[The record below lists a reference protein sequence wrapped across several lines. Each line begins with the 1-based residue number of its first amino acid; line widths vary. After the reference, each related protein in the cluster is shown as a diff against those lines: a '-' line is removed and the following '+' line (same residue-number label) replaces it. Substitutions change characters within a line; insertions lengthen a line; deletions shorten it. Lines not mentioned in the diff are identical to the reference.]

1 MGIVVDLMIIGIV
14 LLSTFLAYRKGM
26 VKLAIGLCA
35 FVISI
40 VVTFV
45 LYRPIAN
52 LIINVTSIDEAIED
66 TIYEKANDILKDE
79 EDTAQ
84 DNLTSQIVEDAKNE
98 MLPETARALAVN
110 IVRGGVMIVLFIA
123 IRIALIFVTVL
134 ADAIAKL
141 PIINQINKTTGMLYG
156 VIRGILVVYVALLI
170 LTIPGKM
177 NPNNF
182 LNSSVEQSIL
192 GKVMYENNVLN
203 VFF

>member
-98 MLPETARALAVN
+98 MLPETARASAVN
-110 IVRGGVMIVLFIA
+110 I
-123 IRIALIFVTVL
+123 VL

-156 VIRGILVVYVALLI
+156 VIRGILVVYVVLLI

-177 NPNNF
+177 NSNNS

>member
-1 MGIVVDLMIIGIV
+1 MGMVVDLIIIGIV

-45 LYRPIAN
+45 LYQPIAN
-52 LIINVTSIDEAIED
+52 LVINVTSIDEAIED
-66 TIYEKANDILKDE
+66 AIYEKANDMLKGDAE
-79 EDTAQ
+79 EDAI
-84 DNLTSQIVEDAKNE
+84 TSQIVEDAKNE
-98 MLPETARALAVN
+98 MLPETARALAIN
-110 IVRGGVMIVLFIA
+110 IVKGGVMVVLFVV

-141 PIINQINKTTGMLYG
+141 PIINQINKTTGMIYG
-156 VIRGILVVYVALLI
+156 VIRGILVVYVVLLI
-170 LTIPGKM
+170 LAIPGKM
-177 NPNNF
+177 NPQNS
-182 LNSSVEQSIL
+182 LNTSVEQSIL

>member
-1 MGIVVDLMIIGIV
+1 MGIVVDLIIIGIV

-45 LYRPIAN
+45 LYTPIAN
-52 LIINVTSIDEAIED
+52 LVINVTSIDEAIED
-66 TIYEKANDILKDE
+66 MIYEKANDILKN
-79 EDTAQ
+79 EDTTQ
-84 DNLTSQIVEDAKNE
+84 DQLTSQIVEDAKNE
-98 MLPETARALAVN
+98 MLPETARTLAVS
-110 IVRGGVMIVLFIA
+110 IVKGGVMVVLFVA

-141 PIINQINKTTGMLYG
+141 PIINQINKTTGMIYG
-156 VIRGILVVYVALLI
+156 VIRGILIVYVMLLV
-170 LTIPGKM
+170 LSIPGKI
-177 NPNNF
+177 NSKNA
-182 LNSSVEQSIL
+182 LNTSVEQSIL

>member
-1 MGIVVDLMIIGIV
+1 MGIVVDLIIIGIV

-45 LYRPIAN
+45 LYTPIAN
-52 LIINVTSIDEAIED
+52 LVINVTSIDEAIED
-66 TIYEKANDILKDE
+66 MIYEKANDILKN
-79 EDTAQ
+79 EDTTQ
-84 DNLTSQIVEDAKNE
+84 DQLTSQIVEDAKNE
-98 MLPETARALAVN
+98 MLPETARTLAVS
-110 IVRGGVMIVLFIA
+110 IVKGSVMVVLFVA

-141 PIINQINKTTGMLYG
+141 PIINQINKTTGMIYG
-156 VIRGILVVYVALLI
+156 VIRGILIVYVMLLV
-170 LTIPGKM
+170 LAIPGKI
-177 NPNNF
+177 NSQNA
-182 LNSSVEQSIL
+182 LNTSVEQSIL

>member
-1 MGIVVDLMIIGIV
+1 MGMVVDLIIIGIV

-45 LYRPIAN
+45 LYQPIAN
-52 LIINVTSIDEAIED
+52 LVINVTSIDEAIED
-66 TIYEKANDILKDE
+66 AIYEKANDMLKGDAE
-79 EDTAQ
+79 EDAI
-84 DNLTSQIVEDAKNE
+84 TSQIVEDAKNE

-110 IVRGGVMIVLFIA
+110 IVKGGVMVVLFVA

-141 PIINQINKTTGMLYG
+141 PIINQINKTTGMIYG
-156 VIRGILVVYVALLI
+156 AIRGILVVYVVLLI
-170 LTIPGKM
+170 LAIPGKM
-177 NPNNF
+177 NPQNS
-182 LNSSVEQSIL
+182 LNTSIEQSIL

>member
-1 MGIVVDLMIIGIV
+1 MGIIVDLIIIGIV

-45 LYRPIAN
+45 LYTPIAN
-52 LIINVTSIDEAIED
+52 LVINVTSIDEAIED
-66 TIYEKANDILKDE
+66 IIYEKANDMLK
-79 EDTAQ
+79 EDTQ
-84 DNLTSQIVEDAKNE
+84 KDTITSQIVEDAKNE
-98 MLPETARALAVN
+98 MLPETARTLAVS
-110 IVRGGVMIVLFIA
+110 IVKGGVMVVLFVA
-123 IRIALIFVTVL
+123 IRIALIFITVL

-141 PIINQINKTTGMLYG
+141 PIINQINKTTGTIYG
-156 VIRGILVVYVALLI
+156 AIRGILIVYVIFLI
-170 LTIPGKM
+170 LAIPGKI
-177 NPNNF
+177 NPQNS
-182 LNSSVEQSIL
+182 LNTGVEQSIL

>member
-1 MGIVVDLMIIGIV
+1 MGMVVDLIIIGIV

-45 LYRPIAN
+45 LYQPIAN
-52 LIINVTSIDEAIED
+52 LVINVTGIDEAIED
-66 TIYEKANDILKDE
+66 AIYEKANDMLKGDAE
-79 EDTAQ
+79 EDAI
-84 DNLTSQIVEDAKNE
+84 TSQIVEDAKNQ
-98 MLPETARALAVN
+98 MLPETARALAIN
-110 IVRGGVMIVLFIA
+110 IVKGGVMVVLFVA

-141 PIINQINKTTGMLYG
+141 PIINQINKTTGMIYG
-156 VIRGILVVYVALLI
+156 VIRGILVVYVVLLI
-170 LTIPGKM
+170 LAIPGKM
-177 NPNNF
+177 NPQNS
-182 LNSSVEQSIL
+182 LNTSVEQSIL

>member
-1 MGIVVDLMIIGIV
+1 MGIIVDLIIIGIV

-45 LYRPIAN
+45 LYTPIAN
-52 LIINVTSIDEAIED
+52 LVINVTSIDEAIED
-66 TIYEKANDILKDE
+66 IIYEKANDMLK
-79 EDTAQ
+79 EDTQ
-84 DNLTSQIVEDAKNE
+84 KDTITSQIVEDAKNE
-98 MLPETARALAVN
+98 MLPETARTLAVS
-110 IVRGGVMIVLFIA
+110 IVKGGVMVVLFVA
-123 IRIALIFVTVL
+123 IRIALIFITVL

-141 PIINQINKTTGMLYG
+141 PIINQINKTTGTIYG
-156 VIRGILVVYVALLI
+156 AIRGILIVYVILLI
-170 LTIPGKM
+170 LAIPGKI
-177 NPNNF
+177 NPQNS
-182 LNSSVEQSIL
+182 LNTGVEKSIL

>member
-1 MGIVVDLMIIGIV
+1 MGKKVDLMIIGIV

-45 LYRPIAN
+45 LYTPIAN
-52 LIINVTSIDEAIED
+52 LVINVTSIDEAIED
-66 TIYEKANDILKDE
+66 IIYEKANDMLK
-79 EDTAQ
+79 EDTQ
-84 DNLTSQIVEDAKNE
+84 KDTITSQIVEDAKNE
-98 MLPETARALAVN
+98 MLPETARTLAVN
-110 IVRGGVMIVLFIA
+110 IVRGGVMIVLFVA
-123 IRIALIFVTVL
+123 IRIALIFITVL

-141 PIINQINKTTGMLYG
+141 PIVNQINKTIGMIYG
-156 VIRGILVVYVALLI
+156 VMRGILVVYVVLLV
-170 LTIPGKM
+170 LTIPGKI
-177 NPNNF
+177 NPNNS

>member
-1 MGIVVDLMIIGIV
+1 MGMIVDLIIIGMV

-52 LIINVTSIDEAIED
+52 LVINVTSIDEAIED
-66 TIYEKANDILKDE
+66 MIFEKTNDILKDNTKQ
-79 EDTAQ
+79 DTI
-84 DNLTSQIVEDAKNE
+84 TSQMLEDAKNE
-98 MLPETARALAVN
+98 MLPETARTLAVN
-110 IVRGGVMIVLFIA
+110 IVRGGVMIVLFVA
-123 IRIALIFVTVL
+123 IRIVLIFVTVL

-141 PIINQINKTTGMLYG
+141 PIINQINKTTGMIYG
-156 VIRGILVVYVALLI
+156 VARGILVIYVVLLI
-170 LTIPGKM
+170 LTIPGKI
-177 NPNNF
+177 NPQNLINA
-182 LNSSVEQSIL
+182 SVEKSIL

>member
-1 MGIVVDLMIIGIV
+1 MGMVVDLIIIGIV

-35 FVISI
+35 FIISI

-45 LYRPIAN
+45 LYQPITN
-52 LIINVTSIDEAIED
+52 LVINGTSIDEAIED
-66 TIYEKANDILKDE
+66 MIYEKANDILQKDVE
-79 EDTAQ
+79 EDTI
-84 DNLTSQIVEDAKNE
+84 TSQVVEDAKNE

-110 IVRGGVMIVLFIA
+110 IVRGGVIIILFVA

-141 PIINQINKTTGMLYG
+141 PIINQINKTTGMIY
-156 VIRGILVVYVALLI
+156 GILRGLLLVYVVLLI
-170 LTIPGKM
+170 LAIPGEI
-177 NPNNF
+177 NSQNSI
-182 LNSSVEQSIL
+182 NSSVDQSIL
-192 GKVMYENNVLN
+192 GKAMYENNILS

>member
-1 MGIVVDLMIIGIV
+1 MGMVVDLIIIGIV

-45 LYRPIAN
+45 LYQPIAN
-52 LIINVTSIDEAIED
+52 LVINVTSIDEAIED
-66 TIYEKANDILKDE
+66 AIYEKANDMLKGDAE
-79 EDTAQ
+79 EDAI
-84 DNLTSQIVEDAKNE
+84 TSQIVEDAKNE
-98 MLPETARALAVN
+98 MLPETARALAIN
-110 IVRGGVMIVLFIA
+110 IVKGGVMVVLFVA

-141 PIINQINKTTGMLYG
+141 PIINQINKTTGMIYG
-156 VIRGILVVYVALLI
+156 VIRGILVVYVVLLI
-170 LTIPGKM
+170 LAIPGKM
-177 NPNNF
+177 NPQNS
-182 LNSSVEQSIL
+182 LNTSVEQSIL

>member
-1 MGIVVDLMIIGIV
+1 MGMVVDLIIIGIV

-45 LYRPIAN
+45 LYQPIAN
-52 LIINVTSIDEAIED
+52 LVINVTSIDEAIED
-66 TIYEKANDILKDE
+66 AIYEKANDMLKGDAE
-79 EDTAQ
+79 EDAI
-84 DNLTSQIVEDAKNE
+84 TSQIVEDAKNE

-110 IVRGGVMIVLFIA
+110 IVKGGVMVVLFVV

-141 PIINQINKTTGMLYG
+141 PIINQINKTTGMIYG
-156 VIRGILVVYVALLI
+156 AIRGILVVYVVLLI
-170 LTIPGKM
+170 LAIPGKI
-177 NPNNF
+177 NSQNS
-182 LNSSVEQSIL
+182 LNTSVEQSIL

>member
-1 MGIVVDLMIIGIV
+1 MGIIVDLIIIGIV

-45 LYRPIAN
+45 LYTPIAN
-52 LIINVTSIDEAIED
+52 LVINVTSIDEAIED
-66 TIYEKANDILKDE
+66 IIYEKANDMLK
-79 EDTAQ
+79 EDTQ
-84 DNLTSQIVEDAKNE
+84 KDTITSQIVEDAKNE
-98 MLPETARALAVN
+98 MLPETARTLAVS
-110 IVRGGVMIVLFIA
+110 IVKGGVMVVLFVA
-123 IRIALIFVTVL
+123 IRIALIFITVL

-141 PIINQINKTTGMLYG
+141 PIINQINKTTGTIYG
-156 VIRGILVVYVALLI
+156 AIRGILIVYVILLI
-170 LTIPGKM
+170 LAIPGKI
-177 NPNNF
+177 NPQNS
-182 LNSSVEQSIL
+182 LNTGVEQSIL

>member
-1 MGIVVDLMIIGIV
+1 MGMVVDLIIIGIV

-45 LYRPIAN
+45 LYQPISN
-52 LIINVTSIDEAIED
+52 LVINVTSIDEAIED
-66 TIYEKANDILKDE
+66 AIYEKANDMLKGDAK
-79 EDTAQ
+79 EDAI
-84 DNLTSQIVEDAKNE
+84 TSQIVEDAKNQ
-98 MLPETARALAVN
+98 MLPETARTLAVN
-110 IVRGGVMIVLFIA
+110 IVRGGVMVVLFVA

-141 PIINQINKTTGMLYG
+141 PIINQINKTTGMIYG
-156 VIRGILVVYVALLI
+156 VIRGILVVYVVLLI
-170 LTIPGKM
+170 LAIPGKI
-177 NPNNF
+177 NPQNL
-182 LNSSVEQSIL
+182 LNTSVEQSIL

>member
-1 MGIVVDLMIIGIV
+1 
-14 LLSTFLAYRKGM
+14 
-26 VKLAIGLCA
+26 
-35 FVISI
+35 
-40 VVTFV
+40 
-45 LYRPIAN
+45 
-52 LIINVTSIDEAIED
+52 
-66 TIYEKANDILKDE
+66 
-79 EDTAQ
+79 
-84 DNLTSQIVEDAKNE
+84 

-156 VIRGILVVYVALLI
+156 VIRGILVVYVVLLI

-177 NPNNF
+177 NSNNS

>member
-1 MGIVVDLMIIGIV
+1 MGIVVDLIIIGIV

-45 LYRPIAN
+45 LYTPIAN
-52 LIINVTSIDEAIED
+52 LVINVTSIDEAIED
-66 TIYEKANDILKDE
+66 IIYEKANDMLK
-79 EDTAQ
+79 EDTQ
-84 DNLTSQIVEDAKNE
+84 KDTITSQIVEDAKNE
-98 MLPETARALAVN
+98 MLPETARTLAVS
-110 IVRGGVMIVLFIA
+110 IVKGGVMVVLFVA
-123 IRIALIFVTVL
+123 IRIALIFITVL

-141 PIINQINKTTGMLYG
+141 PIINQINKTTGTIYG
-156 VIRGILVVYVALLI
+156 AIRGILIVYVILLI
-170 LTIPGKM
+170 LAIPGKI
-177 NPNNF
+177 NPQNS
-182 LNSSVEQSIL
+182 LNTGVEQSIL

>member
-1 MGIVVDLMIIGIV
+1 MGIVVDLIIIGIV

-45 LYRPIAN
+45 LYTPIAN
-52 LIINVTSIDEAIED
+52 LVINVTSIDEAIED
-66 TIYEKANDILKDE
+66 MIYEKANDILKN
-79 EDTAQ
+79 EDTTQ
-84 DNLTSQIVEDAKNE
+84 DQLTSQIVEDAKNE
-98 MLPETARALAVN
+98 MLPETARTLAVS
-110 IVRGGVMIVLFIA
+110 IVKGGVMVVLFVA

-141 PIINQINKTTGMLYG
+141 PIINQINKTTGMIYG
-156 VIRGILVVYVALLI
+156 VIRGILIVYVMLLV
-170 LTIPGKM
+170 LAIPGKI
-177 NPNNF
+177 NSQNA
-182 LNSSVEQSIL
+182 LNTSVEQSIL

>member
-1 MGIVVDLMIIGIV
+1 MGIIVDLIIIGIV

-45 LYRPIAN
+45 LYTPIAN
-52 LIINVTSIDEAIED
+52 LVINVTSIDEAIED
-66 TIYEKANDILKDE
+66 IIYEKANDMLK
-79 EDTAQ
+79 EDTQ
-84 DNLTSQIVEDAKNE
+84 KDTITSQIVEDAKNE
-98 MLPETARALAVN
+98 MLPETARTLAVS
-110 IVRGGVMIVLFIA
+110 IVKGGVMVVLFVA
-123 IRIALIFVTVL
+123 IRIALIFITVL

-141 PIINQINKTTGMLYG
+141 PIINQINKTTGTIYG
-156 VIRGILVVYVALLI
+156 AIRGILIVYAILLI
-170 LTIPGKM
+170 LAIPGKI
-177 NPNNF
+177 NPQNS
-182 LNSSVEQSIL
+182 LNTGVEQSIL

>member
-1 MGIVVDLMIIGIV
+1 MGIIVDLIIIGIV

-45 LYRPIAN
+45 LYTPIAN
-52 LIINVTSIDEAIED
+52 LVINVTSIDEAIED
-66 TIYEKANDILKDE
+66 IIYEKANDMLK
-79 EDTAQ
+79 EDTQ
-84 DNLTSQIVEDAKNE
+84 KDTITSQIVEDAKNE
-98 MLPETARALAVN
+98 MLPETARTLAVS
-110 IVRGGVMIVLFIA
+110 IVKGGVMVVLFVA
-123 IRIALIFVTVL
+123 IRIALIFITVL

-141 PIINQINKTTGMLYG
+141 PIINQINKTTGTIYG
-156 VIRGILVVYVALLI
+156 AIRGILIVYVILLI
-170 LTIPGKM
+170 LAIPGKI
-177 NPNNF
+177 NSQNS
-182 LNSSVEQSIL
+182 LNTGVEQSIL

>member
-1 MGIVVDLMIIGIV
+1 MGMVVDLIIIGIV

-26 VKLAIGLCA
+26 IKLAIGLCA

-45 LYRPIAN
+45 LYQPIAN
-52 LIINVTSIDEAIED
+52 LVINVTGIDEAIED
-66 TIYEKANDILKDE
+66 KIYEKANDMLKGDAE
-79 EDTAQ
+79 EDAI
-84 DNLTSQIVEDAKNE
+84 TSQIVEDAKNQ
-98 MLPETARALAVN
+98 MLPETARALAIN
-110 IVRGGVMIVLFIA
+110 IVKGGVMVVLFVA

-141 PIINQINKTTGMLYG
+141 PIINQINKTTGMIYG
-156 VIRGILVVYVALLI
+156 VIRGILVVYVVLLI
-170 LTIPGKM
+170 LAIPGKM
-177 NPNNF
+177 NPQNS
-182 LNSSVEQSIL
+182 LNTSVEQSIL